1 MVDDTPSSGRASSPF
16 IRDKPQG
23 FVSPH
28 LLWVP
33 NRNRAGTG
41 GGRRAVGGPE
51 GGAGAQRCCSS
62 SRAGVCGAARRC
74 RRSAAHPGGA
84 ALSSAAP
91 RPGAQAQEAA
101 CPAPL
106 PATTRSLPWGRCPGL
121 AAALSL
127 LPGFSDAPSRVA
139 GPRARP
145 APQTPAWRGTCP
157 PPPTCT
163 WRSRSTSRPMRTSW
177 RGTKVRDPCD
187 GLRGGAGPVGTVFP
201 FPNQSYP
208 RVGTSKQQP
217 EPALGTVRCSG

>member
-1 MVDDTPSSGRASSPF
+1 M
-16 IRDKPQG
+16 
-23 FVSPH
+23 
-28 LLWVP
+28 
-33 NRNRAGTG
+33 
-41 GGRRAVGGPE
+41 GGPE

-62 SRAGVCGAARRC
+62 SREGVCGAARRC

-101 CPAPL
+101 CPAPP

-157 PPPTCT
+157 PSPTCT
-163 WRSRSTSRPMRTSW
+163 WRSRSTSRPTRTSW

-201 FPNQSYP
+201 FPNQNYP